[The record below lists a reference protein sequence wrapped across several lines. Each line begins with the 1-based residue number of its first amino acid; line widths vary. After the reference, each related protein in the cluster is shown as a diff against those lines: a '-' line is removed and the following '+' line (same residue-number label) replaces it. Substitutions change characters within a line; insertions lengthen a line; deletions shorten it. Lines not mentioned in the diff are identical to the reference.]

1 MLEILVLYFLCK
13 RMGEKLRAKGWKT
26 TVWMQIAVV
35 LAWFGGMLF
44 GSISYGIYLVITKG
58 EAAAES
64 PGFIVY
70 PIAIL
75 TGAAAV
81 GTLFLIA
88 SALSNKLPPAL
99 PESHGSI

>member
-1 MLEILVLYFLCK
+1 MLEIMALYFLCK

-44 GSISYGIYLVITKG
+44 GSVSYRIYLGITKG

-99 PESHGSI
+99 PESHGSA